1 MPVFE
6 KSDLSEGVGTGH
18 RPDNILS
25 SLGLFHVEEKQVNG
39 GGGLERSA
47 GSREESDGC
56 DLAGLFVLE
65 HVDKNDQH
73 KLRALHP
80 PQPPP
85 AS

>member
-39 GGGLERSA
+39 VGAGEVSRFKGGI
-47 GSREESDGC
+47 
-56 DLAGLFVLE
+56 
-65 HVDKNDQH
+65 
-73 KLRALHP
+73 
-80 PQPPP
+80 
-85 AS
+85 